1 MNFQRGL
8 LRLVAIALTSTGVL
22 ELAGCVEQLGDMRT
36 AFAPTA
42 SAPVKIAVGSL
53 RGANVALASVE
64 GAPAPV
70 VTKFSALFAV
80 AAFQQNL
87 DITDVAR
94 ANYFVRGYLTAYPV
108 EGGVAVGY
116 VWDVFDSSKH
126 RAQRVSDSIT
136 IKSSNT
142 DAWALAD
149 EAVLASLAE
158 KSVNDLAVF
167 LADTPE
173 VRSAAI
179 TLKPVPGAKSLTPLA
194 YAPVE

>member
-8 LRLVAIALTSTGVL
+8 VRLVAFVMASASVL
-22 ELAGCVEQLGDMRT
+22 ALAGCVEQLGDTRSS
-36 AFAPTA
+36 FAPAA

-70 VTKFSALFAV
+70 VTKFSALFAS
-80 AAFQQNL
+80 AAIQQNL
-87 DITDVAR
+87 DITDVKQ

-108 EGGVAVGY
+108 EGGVAIGY
-116 VWDVFDSSKH
+116 VWDVFDSGKH
-126 RAQRVSDSIT
+126 RAQRVTDSIT
-136 IKSSNT
+136 IKSSNP

-149 EAVLASLAE
+149 EAVLASLAD

-167 LADTPE
+167 LSDTPE
-173 VRSAAI
+173 VRFAAN
-179 TLKPVPGAKSLTPLA
+179 TPKPVPGGKPLTPLA